1 MTQMPLASKLLWT
14 SFVGFTVLSGCAL
27 LQQQDQLQAQ
37 SNLSIP
43 SPALKIKS
51 PKPSSK
57 PTVVPSKSTTTSAKP
72 APKPSPNQPPAQ
84 TSLDTVFVGA
94 GDIADCTKPQDEQT
108 AQLIDK
114 IPGTVF
120 TTGDDAYPRG
130 TAEDF
135 QKCYDPT
142 WGRFKDRTFPTP
154 GNHEY
159 YSPNGAPY
167 YAYFGAKAGAPGKG
181 YYSYDLG
188 AWHIVALNSNIDA
201 NTGSEQEKWLKA
213 DLAAHPKACTL
224 AYWHHPIFSSGTH
237 GNDPTMKD
245 IWKTLY
251 AAGVDVVVN
260 GHDHNYER
268 FALQAPDGKADPQ
281 HGIREFV
288 VGTGGAPLRDID
300 KPIANSE
307 VHNATTFGVIRFVLQ
322 PNSYSWEFIPIQGQ
336 TFTDKGTQACVT
348 S

>member
-1 MTQMPLASKLLWT
+1 MKPMPKLLQLELI
-14 SFVGFTVLSGCAL
+14 VFTIFGGCAL
-27 LQQQDQLQAQ
+27 AQQQVNLHAQ
-37 SNLSIP
+37 SKAP
-43 SPALKIKS
+43 SPTVKSKPGTAPVKS
-51 PKPSSK
+51 PSISPKASVKPVAGK
-57 PTVVPSKSTTTSAKP
+57 APPPS
-72 APKPSPNQPPAQ
+72 
-84 TSLDTVFVGA
+84 DVVFVGA
-94 GDIADCTKPQDEQT
+94 ADIADCTQPQDEQT

-120 TTGDDAYPRG
+120 NAGDDAYPRG
-130 TAEDF
+130 TAEEF

-188 AWHIVALNSNIDA
+188 EWHIVALNSNIDA

-213 DLAAHPKACTL
+213 DLAAHPKACAL
-224 AYWHHPIFSSGTH
+224 AYWHHPVFSSGTH
-237 GNDPTMKD
+237 GNDPTMKE

-268 FALQAPDGKADPQ
+268 FALQSPDGKADPQ
-281 HGIREFV
+281 RGIREFV
-288 VGTGGAPLRDID
+288 VGTGGAPLRGID

-307 VHNATTFGVIRFVLQ
+307 VHNATTFGVIKFVLQ

-336 TFTDKGTQACVT
+336 TFTDKGTQTCVT

>member
-1 MTQMPLASKLLWT
+1 MKPMPKLLQLEL
-14 SFVGFTVLSGCAL
+14 VVFTIFGGCAL
-27 LQQQDQLQAQ
+27 AQQQVNLHAQ
-37 SNLSIP
+37 SKAP
-43 SPALKIKS
+43 SPTVKSKPGAAPVKLPSIS
-51 PKPSSK
+51 PKAS
-57 PTVVPSKSTTTSAKP
+57 VKP
-72 APKPSPNQPPAQ
+72 AAGKAPPPSDVV
-84 TSLDTVFVGA
+84 LVGA
-94 GDIADCTKPQDEQT
+94 ADIADCTQPQDEQT

-120 TTGDDAYPRG
+120 NAGDDAYPRG
-130 TAEDF
+130 TAEEF

-188 AWHIVALNSNIDA
+188 EWHIVALNSNIDA
-201 NTGSEQEKWLKA
+201 NIGSEQEKWLKA

-224 AYWHHPIFSSGTH
+224 AYWHHPVFSSGTH
-237 GNDPTMKD
+237 GNAPTMKE

-268 FALQAPDGKADPQ
+268 FAPQTPDGKADPQ

-307 VHNATTFGVIRFVLQ
+307 VHNATTFGVIKFVLR
-322 PNSYSWEFIPIQGQ
+322 PNAYSWEFIPIQGQ

>member
-1 MTQMPLASKLLWT
+1 MPKLLQLELIV
-14 SFVGFTVLSGCAL
+14 FAIFGGCAL
-27 LQQQDQLQAQ
+27 VQQQVALQAQ
-37 SNLSIP
+37 S
-43 SPALKIKS
+43 KS
-51 PKPSSK
+51 PSAAVTAKPVTTPSKPSTLPAKVSPK
-57 PTVVPSKSTTTSAKP
+57 TVTGKTATVTTTDP
-72 APKPSPNQPPAQ
+72 
-84 TSLDTVFVGA
+84 VFVGA
-94 GDIADCTKPQDEQT
+94 GDIADCTQPQDEQT

-130 TAEDF
+130 TAEEF

-142 WGRFKDRTFPTP
+142 WGRFKARTFPTP

-159 YSPNGAPY
+159 YSPNGDPY
-167 YAYFGAKAGAPGKG
+167 YAYFGAKAGAKEKG

-188 AWHIVALNSNIDA
+188 EWHIVALNSNINAKMD
-201 NTGSEQEKWLKA
+201 SEQDKWLKA

-224 AYWHHPIFSSGTH
+224 AYWHHPVFSSGVH
-237 GNDPTMKD
+237 GNDATMQD

-260 GHDHNYER
+260 GHEHNYER
-268 FALQAPDGKADPQ
+268 FAPQTPDGKADPQ
-281 HGIREFV
+281 RGIREFV
-288 VGTGGAPLRDID
+288 VGTGGAPLREIY

-307 VHNATTFGVIRFVLQ
+307 VQNGTTFGVIKFVLK
-322 PNSYSWEFIPIQGQ
+322 PTSYSWEFIPIQGQ
-336 TFTDKGTQACVT
+336 TFTDKGTQTCVA